1 MLKAL
6 PLGDF
11 LKDIKDIIS
20 GEVTGLLSSVTL
32 AVGTTS
38 AKALKVGANL
48 CVFAGVNVQKAESE
62 VAFTADTHDVAVDKL
77 AAFRVSVDSSGAI
90 TITKGDDQ
98 DTEALALE
106 NIPAVPVGEADLGYF
121 IVTGSFD
128 ATTDDLAATF
138 YPADDILTSY
148 DGIDE

>member
-1 MLKAL
+1 
-6 PLGDF
+6 
-11 LKDIKDIIS
+11 
-20 GEVTGLLSSVTL
+20 
-32 AVGTTS
+32 
-38 AKALKVGANL
+38 
-48 CVFAGVNVQKAESE
+48 
-62 VAFTADTHDVAVDKL
+62 
-77 AAFRVSVDSSGAI
+77 
-90 TITKGDDQ
+90 
-98 DTEALALE
+98 LALE